1 MKRREFMLALGGV
14 AAAWPLA
21 AAAQPSAK
29 LPTIGFIGPST
40 AAADATRRAALKQRL
55 AELGWVEGRTMA
67 IEYRWAE
74 GSVPRAG
81 EIAAEYVRQGV
92 DVIVVSGDAQVRAV
106 EKATSTIPI
115 VIAAAADPVGNG
127 LVQSLAR
134 PGGNATGLS
143 RQLTDSTGK
152 RLELLRDIMPSLKR
166 VAILFNAANPLTVPE
181 LEKAEAAART
191 LGIETI
197 RVEVRRAEDIQPAID
212 QVRDR
217 ADALYVCIDPFVNT
231 NGVRINSLALAAR
244 LPTMHSSRDNI
255 EAGGMISYG
264 PDISD
269 LFRRAGEF
277 VDKILRGAKP
287 GEIPVEQPIKFEL
300 VVNLKAAR
308 TLGLEMAPTL
318 LARADEVVE

>member
-1 MKRREFMLALGGV
+1 MRRREFVLALGGV
-14 AAAWPLA
+14 AAVWPLA
-21 AAAQPSAK
+21 ASAQQSAR

-40 AAADATRRAALKQRL
+40 AVADTTRRAALKQRL
-55 AELGWVEGRTMA
+55 AELGWIEGRTIA

-115 VIAAAADPVGNG
+115 AATADPVGNG

-152 RLELLRDIMPSLKR
+152 RLELLRDILPALKR

-191 LGIETI
+191 LGLETI
-197 RVEVRRAEDIQPAID
+197 RVELRHAEDIQPAIE

-231 NGVRINSLALAAR
+231 NSSTPTASASIHWRWRHGCRRCTVHATTSKPAA
-244 LPTMHSSRDNI
+244 
-255 EAGGMISYG
+255 
-264 PDISD
+264 
-269 LFRRAGEF
+269 
-277 VDKILRGAKP
+277 
-287 GEIPVEQPIKFEL
+287 
-300 VVNLKAAR
+300 
-308 TLGLEMAPTL
+308 
-318 LARADEVVE
+318 